1 MNSPPVPVYPLELSL
16 TRLRTA
22 WGGFPDGVGDI
33 RSLSAPPWESLVL
46 NGALSGCR
54 LTELAGRHTEA
65 FLGPGMEMDAREP
78 FPLRLRFLST
88 HRDLPVTVHPHEA
101 YTLLHRLPVVG
112 QEKIWYV
119 VDVKRSGRLYCG
131 WKEPWT
137 GGRLYAAVAEDR
149 VRDLLHRVR
158 VRPGQAFTIPPGRP
172 HAMGAGLTV
181 FEVARH
187 TPAAFTLSRAGY
199 RELPGDIEEILEP
212 EAKRPEAI
220 HGIASALG
228 ASRLDH
234 LCFTPRFS
242 LRRFSVS
249 GTLDLSTSEGRFL
262 VLTGIRGFGRLR
274 WGLCAPSCGL
284 QPHQSVLVPACPEDL
299 TLESEEGMEILET
312 SLPDLS
318 RGALEEVMSF
328 GFSRADV
335 AGLGGPDY
343 ASVLMGYLQTVRT

>member
-22 WGGFPDGVGDI
+22 WGGFPDGVGEI
-33 RSLSAPPWESLVL
+33 RSLSGPPWESVAL

-54 LTELAGRHTEA
+54 LTELAGRYAEA
-65 FLGPGMEMDAREP
+65 ILGSGVEMDAREP

-88 HRDLPVTVHPHEA
+88 VRDLPVTVHPPEA
-101 YTLLHRLPVVG
+101 YTVLHRLPVVG

-137 GGRLYAAVAEDR
+137 GGRLYTAIAEDR
-149 VRDLLHRVR
+149 VRNLLHRVR

-172 HAMGAGLTV
+172 HALGAGLTV
-181 FEVARH
+181 IEVARH
-187 TPAAFTLSRAGY
+187 TPAAFTLSRSGY

-212 EAKRPEAI
+212 DLKRPAAI

-228 ASRLDH
+228 SSRLDH
-234 LCFTPRFS
+234 LCYTPRFS
-242 LRRFSVS
+242 LRRLSVS
-249 GTLDLSTSEGRFL
+249 GVLDLSPSGGRFR
-262 VLTGIRGFGRLR
+262 VLTGTRGSGRLQ
-274 WGLCAPSCGL
+274 WGFSAPCCGL
-284 QPHQSVLVPACPEDL
+284 QPYQSVIIPACPEDL

-312 SLPDLS
+312 SLTDLS

-328 GFSRADV
+328 GFSRAEV
-335 AGLGGPDY
+335 ASLGGQDY
-343 ASVLMGYLQTVRT
+343 ATVLMDTLQTVRT